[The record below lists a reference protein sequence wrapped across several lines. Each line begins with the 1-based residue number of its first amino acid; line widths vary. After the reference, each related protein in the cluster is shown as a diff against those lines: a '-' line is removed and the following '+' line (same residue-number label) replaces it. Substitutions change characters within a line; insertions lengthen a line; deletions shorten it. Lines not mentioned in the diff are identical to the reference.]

1 VSAPTHPIQSLPT
14 QPPPAWQPPRRRGGR
29 KVVLTI
35 AAGIAGLFL
44 IGAILGNSDQPNT
57 TAAQHSGIS
66 KGLGSADASADID
79 KIRLSTTADAIG
91 IKQGFVQITNHSKG
105 ISDYYIE
112 MRIMGATG
120 VNLGMT
126 NATADNVEP
135 GQTAR
140 ADFMVTDDSADHVE
154 IVQVQRTASS

>member
-1 VSAPTHPIQSLPT
+1 MSTTTTTTDPSQPAGWPT
-14 QPPPAWQPPRRRGGR
+14 QPPRRRRGR
-29 KVVLTI
+29 KGLIAI

-44 IGAILGNSDQPNT
+44 IGAIFGNSDQPNS
-57 TAAQHSGIS
+57 TAPQHGVIS
-66 KGLGSADASADID
+66 KGFGGADATADID
-79 KIRLSTTADAIG
+79 KVRLSTTADAIG

-105 ISDYYIE
+105 TSDYYIE

-154 IVQVQRTASS
+154 VVEVQRTATN